1 MPRPTPPL
9 MRACK
14 RPASSQQ
21 GSQVQSDSRIGDL
34 LDEESNSRLSNDQI
48 ACEMSAQPYQ
58 LSLWRDRVAQ
68 WCYDIVDHFN
78 APRDTVY
85 LAMNFLDRSVA
96 YAVMEGMVTKEEYEL
111 SSITCL
117 FLALRVSTKADL
129 KISDL
134 LQICQSRLQVKDIQ
148 TAGARL
154 LHKLSLKTPMI
165 SPSTFARCYLNLL
178 QSSVSPD
185 IVVSMLEMAC
195 YLVELSVCDHFFA
208 FVPPSKLAFA
218 AVCVCVTTGSEQ
230 DGLPLNPTSW
240 QSFKHELEGH
250 TRLSLES
257 SEIKPLFE
265 RLLDIYKQSSDYTDS
280 GSPTLIVD
288 DSDLPNEPCCLEST
302 ESLIGLLP
310 WTPSISNLSG
320 LAKRPE
326 KRARLL

>member
-1 MPRPTPPL
+1 MPPHTARVV
-9 MRACK
+9 RACK
-14 RPASSQQ
+14 RPASSP
-21 GSQVQSDSRIGDL
+21 QVSHSHSDSRIGEL
-34 LDEESNSRLSNDQI
+34 LEEESNSRRCNAQV
-48 ACEMSAQPYQ
+48 AFETSAQPYQ

-68 WCYDIVDHFN
+68 WCYDIVDHLN

-96 YAVMEGMVTKEEYEL
+96 FAIMDGTMTKEEYEL

-117 FLALRVSTKADL
+117 FLAIRVSTKADL

-134 LQICQSRLQVKDIQ
+134 LQICQSRLQVKDVQ
-148 TAGARL
+148 TTGSRL
-154 LHKLSLKTPMI
+154 IHKLSLKTPMI
-165 SPSTFARCYLNLL
+165 SPSTFARCYLKLL

-185 IVVSMLEMAC
+185 IVVSLLEMAC

-218 AVCVCVTTGSEQ
+218 AVCICVTSEQ
-230 DGLPLNPTSW
+230 GGLQLNPTTS
-240 QSFKHELEGH
+240 QSFKQELEQH

-265 RLLDIYKQSSDYTDS
+265 RLRDIYKQSSDCTDTV
-280 GSPTLIVD
+280 SPNLIVD
-288 DSDLPNEPCCLEST
+288 DSDHPVEPCSLEST

-310 WTPSISNLSG
+310 WTPSVSNLSG
-320 LAKRPE
+320 LVKRPE

>member
-1 MPRPTPPL
+1 MPPHTPVV
-9 MRACK
+9 RSCK

-21 GSQVQSDSRIGDL
+21 GSHAQSNSRIGEL
-34 LDEESNSRLSNDQI
+34 LEEESNSRRCNDQV

-68 WCYDIVDHFN
+68 WCYDIVDHLN

-96 YAVMEGMVTKEEYEL
+96 FAIMEGMVTKEEYEL

-129 KISDL
+129 KIGDL

-148 TAGARL
+148 TTGSQL

-165 SPSTFARCYLNLL
+165 SPSKFARCYLNLL

-185 IVVSMLEMAC
+185 TVISLLEMAC

-218 AVCVCVTTGSEQ
+218 AVCVCVTSEQ
-230 DGLPLNPTSW
+230 GGLQLNPTTS
-240 QSFKHELEGH
+240 QSFKQELEEH

-257 SEIKPLFE
+257 SEINPLFE
-265 RLLDIYKQSSDYTDS
+265 RLLDIYKQSSDFTDS
-280 GSPTLIVD
+280 GSPNLIVD
-288 DSDLPNEPCCLEST
+288 DTELPVEPCRLEST

-310 WTPSISNLSG
+310 WTPSMSILSG